1 MPLSRARFP
10 IAIGSFCGLLAVNFV
25 IALAWNDGLPAA
37 ASANT
42 RAWFTGFSV
51 VSQCL
56 ATLCLLRTIARRHA
70 ATLHSY
76 LKAPPR
82 REWLIAA
89 GGLTV
94 WLAIWALADYFCGRE
109 PPVWQTALF
118 AEVSGGAKLWLTAAV
133 VLFAPLNE
141 ELLFRGVLFCSLPP
155 RRAVGRVGATLIFS
169 AAVWTWCHPQ
179 YDWYFSAQI
188 FTLGLWLGYVR
199 RRTQSL
205 APGFALHVVNN
216 FLAVLTA

>member
-1 MPLSRARFP
+1 MPPPRVP
-10 IAIGSFCGLLAVNFV
+10 ILIGFFCGLLAVNFV
-25 IALAWNDGLPAA
+25 IAWAWNDGLPAA

-56 ATLCLLRTIARRHA
+56 ATLFLLRLIARRHA
-70 ATLHSY
+70 VALHSC
-76 LKAPPR
+76 LKVPPR
-82 REWLIAA
+82 REWLIAVA
-89 GGLTV
+89 GMTV
-94 WLAIWALADYFCGRE
+94 WLAVWALADYFGGRE

-118 AEVSGGAKLWLTAAV
+118 AEVSGGAKFWLTAAV

-141 ELLFRGVLFCSLPP
+141 ELLFRGILFSWLP
-155 RRAVGRVGATLIFS
+155 RRAAAARVWATLIFS

-199 RRTQSL
+199 HRSQSL
-205 APGFALHVVNN
+205 VPCLALHVVNN
-216 FLAVLTA
+216 FFAIAML